1 MKIINR
7 KKFIRGL
14 LILIGLISLFACKS
28 TFSFSTPNYK
38 KVYVTNNETL
48 WEIAQDEAI
57 NNNYYRGKDIR
68 AIVDS
73 IKNINNLKEST
84 LYEGQELLIAIQ
96 NN

>member
-1 MKIINR
+1 MRIINR

-14 LILIGLISLFACKS
+14 LIIIGLVSLFVCKS
-28 TFSFSTPNYK
+28 TFSFNTQNYK
-38 KVYVTNNETL
+38 KVYVANNETL

-57 NNNYYRGKDIR
+57 NNNYYKGKDVR
-68 AIVDS
+68 EVVDS
-73 IKNINNLKEST
+73 IKSINNLKESS